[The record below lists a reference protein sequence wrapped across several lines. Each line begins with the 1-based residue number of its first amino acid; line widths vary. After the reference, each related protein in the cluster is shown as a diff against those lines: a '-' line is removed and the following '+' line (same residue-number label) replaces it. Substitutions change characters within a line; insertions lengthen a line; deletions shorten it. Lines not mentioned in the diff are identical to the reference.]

1 MGRFEESKRSF
12 LVFFRGANAWID
24 ALGFKKC
31 LIKGREFKTLSA
43 VFLGGNVTKV
53 VYESELQIS
62 TRSLT
67 LLGSIVAAKD

>member
-1 MGRFEESKRSF
+1 MEIFRSVESAIS
-12 LVFFRGANAWID
+12 GAANAEID
-24 ALGFKKC
+24 ALGFNMC
-31 LIKGREFKTLSA
+31 LVKGREVKPFTA

-53 VYESELQIS
+53 VYESELPIS